1 MKLKCAISTHNPVFG
16 SPAVDCF
23 VIRICG
29 RVNTSELSSKSL
41 MFPPLN
47 LGINSLYLVLYQ
59 VLQLLSSCTL
69 VLG

>member
-1 MKLKCAISTHNPVFG
+1 
-16 SPAVDCF
+16 
-23 VIRICG
+23 
-29 RVNTSELSSKSL
+29 VNTSELSSKSL